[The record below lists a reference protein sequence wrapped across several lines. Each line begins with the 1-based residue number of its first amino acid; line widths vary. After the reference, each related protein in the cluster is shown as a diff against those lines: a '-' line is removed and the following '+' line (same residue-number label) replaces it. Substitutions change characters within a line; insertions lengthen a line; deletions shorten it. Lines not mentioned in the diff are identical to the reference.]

1 MNKIQEKIN
10 EFLKGKGIKPV
21 TLAEETSL
29 MSMTTT
35 EGHVINAEVF
45 EAGAAVTIEVDGEQ
59 LPLPPATYEFEDGS
73 VLVVE
78 EEGIIASYEAKAAEE
93 EEEAEAAE
101 LSAEQKEEALLTK
114 IGELVDSKL
123 EAFKTELSAK
133 EETAKEAKENEEIE
147 ELKTELNKI
156 KETPKAK
163 PLAQETQEVNLSKK
177 EYKKLDRMGKIN
189 ARRNNITIK

>member
-35 EGHVINAEVF
+35 EVF